1 MRSDLFRVQLI
12 KSFLCAVPLAFAFN
26 IIFIVCFKLLLGCFL
41 DSKDILEAFDL
52 GKSSN
57 LAFTLIHFGFAF
69 LQSFLLLVPIIPG
82 VSLSEQKRALWPRVV
97 GAAFLC
103 SLAIAIPVLAG
114 IDILRFTPYG
124 ETNNWVFIKSACG
137 VWIVSWVIWISFIW
151 GVAKRSPVI
160 VVKRANLGAR
170 LSLVGLAL
178 CVPWYWILRKKE
190 SCECSLATFYALVG
204 GIMSLLIVGGP
215 LLLVL
220 AKDRKIRKVFDS

>member
-1 MRSDLFRVQLI
+1 MNKRSLWFQLI
-12 KSFLCAVPLAFAFN
+12 NAFLFAVPLAFAFN
-26 IIFIVCFKLLLGCFL
+26 IIAITCFNLLLGKFPKSRDL
-41 DSKDILEAFDL
+41 FEAFDL
-52 GKSSN
+52 GDR
-57 LAFTLIHFGFAF
+57 LTLIFTLIHFGFAF
-69 LQSFLLLVPIIPG
+69 FQAFLLLVPVIPS

-103 SLAIAIPVLAG
+103 SLAIVIPVLAG
-114 IDILRFTPYG
+114 IDILRFTSYDKAI
-124 ETNNWVFIKSACG
+124 NWILIKSACG
-137 VWIVSWVIWISFIW
+137 VWLVSWVIWIFIIW
-151 GVAKRSPVI
+151 GAAKSSPAI
-160 VVKRANLGAR
+160 VVKTANSGAR

-190 SCECSLATFYALVG
+190 SCECNLATFYALVG

>member
-1 MRSDLFRVQLI
+1 MNKRSLWFQLI
-12 KSFLCAVPLAFAFN
+12 NAFLFAVPLAFAFN
-26 IIFIVCFKLLLGCFL
+26 IIAITCFNLLLGKFPKSRDL
-41 DSKDILEAFDL
+41 FEAFDL
-52 GKSSN
+52 GDR
-57 LAFTLIHFGFAF
+57 LTLIFTLIHFGFAF
-69 LQSFLLLVPIIPG
+69 FQAFLLLVPVIPS

-114 IDILRFTPYG
+114 IDILRFTSYDKAI
-124 ETNNWVFIKSACG
+124 NWILIKSACG
-137 VWIVSWVIWISFIW
+137 VWLVSWVIWIFIIW
-151 GVAKRSPVI
+151 GAAKSSPAI
-160 VVKRANLGAR
+160 VVKRANSGAR

-190 SCECSLATFYALVG
+190 SCECNLATFYALVG

-220 AKDRKIRKVFDS
+220 ARDRKIRKVFDS